1 MSSLVFIRHRSNCN
15 FRFFF
20 RFITKEGKEHGSGF
34 TLVELVTAIAILGI
48 LSSIAVPAYSTYI
61 EKARITACIAEIRM
75 LEKDIFAYEGANGNL
90 PNNLNNIGLGNVL
103 DPWGNPYQYL
113 PVAGTPPG
121 QLRKDRFLVPL
132 NSDFDLYSMGKDGK
146 SKPPLTAQASHD
158 DILRANDGGY
168 VGLASEY

>member
-1 MSSLVFIRHRSNCN
+1 MSSLIFIRRLSYCN
-15 FRFFF
+15 FNSFF
-20 RFITKEGKEHGSGF
+20 RLITKDGKELGSGF
-34 TLVELVTAIAILGI
+34 TLVELVTVIAILGI
-48 LSSIAVPAYSTYI
+48 LSSIAVPAYSRYI

-75 LEKDIFAYEGANGNL
+75 LEKGIFAYEAANGNL

-103 DPWGNPYQYL
+103 DPWRNPYQYL

-132 NSDFDLYSMGKDGK
+132 NSDFDLYSMGKDGR
-146 SKPPLTAQASHD
+146 SQPPLTAHASRD

-168 VGLASEY
+168 VGLGSEY

>member
-1 MSSLVFIRHRSNCN
+1 MSSLIFIRHLSYCN
-15 FRFFF
+15 FNSFLRL
-20 RFITKEGKEHGSGF
+20 ITKDGKKLGSGF
-34 TLVELVTAIAILGI
+34 TLVEVLTVIAILGI
-48 LSSIAVPAYSTYI
+48 LSSIALPAYSTYI
-61 EKARITACIAEIRM
+61 EKAKITACIAEIRT
-75 LEKDIFAYEGANGNL
+75 LEKDIFAYVGANGNL
-90 PNNLNNIGLGNVL
+90 PNNLNNIGLGNIN

-132 NSDFDLYSMGKDGK
+132 NSDFDLYSMGKDGT
-146 SKPPLTAQASHD
+146 SQPPLTAQVSHD

>member
-1 MSSLVFIRHRSNCN
+1 MSSLIFIRHLTYCN
-15 FRFFF
+15 LIFFF
-20 RFITKEGKEHGSGF
+20 RFIAKDGKEHGSGF
-34 TLVELVTAIAILGI
+34 TLVELVTVIAILGI
-48 LSSIAVPAYSTYI
+48 LSSIAVPAYSTYA

-75 LEKDIFAYEGANGNL
+75 LEKDIIAYEGANGKL
-90 PNNLNNIGLGNVL
+90 PNNLNNIGLGNIL

-132 NSDFDLYSMGKDGK
+132 NSDFDLYSMGKDGRTQ
-146 SKPPLTAQASHD
+146 PPLTAHASHD

>member
-1 MSSLVFIRHRSNCN
+1 MALIFFKHLSYCN
-15 FRFFF
+15 FSPFF
-20 RFITKEGKEHGSGF
+20 RLVTKDGKKRGVGF
-34 TLVELVTAIAILGI
+34 TLVEMLTVIAILGT
-48 LSSIAVPAYSTYI
+48 LSSIAVPAYSRYVERT
-61 EKARITACIAEIRM
+61 RITACIAEIRM
-75 LEKDIFAYEGANGNL
+75 LERGIFGYEGANGNL

-113 PVAGTPPG
+113 PVAGTPQG

-132 NSDFDLYSMGKDGK
+132 NSDFDLYSMGKDGI
-146 SKPPLTAQASHD
+146 SLPPLTAHASHD